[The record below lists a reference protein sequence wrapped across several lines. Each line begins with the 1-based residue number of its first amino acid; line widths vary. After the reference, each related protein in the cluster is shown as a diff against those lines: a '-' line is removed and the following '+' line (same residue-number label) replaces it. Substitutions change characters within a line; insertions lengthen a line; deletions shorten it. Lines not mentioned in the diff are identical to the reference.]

1 MKPEVLGKYGA
12 EDWDRVRKAFGTS
25 LMADVSLNSLAQNL
39 DLPEW
44 PIEGVTEFPSKYI
57 DLTFE
62 ELATM
67 PGLAEHP
74 ERIQQLV
81 TVLKETLA
89 FDEPFSEMVPAE
101 ESEKENPI
109 LKNMAKL
116 GLPENFPM
124 TLVALTEETRSY
136 CTTENITT
144 LKEFAIFAQHLAQ
157 AMVVAGDFRALLNAL
172 SHVDEATLAL
182 YLPYRPGVKGLHLI
196 EGLALTVRAHS
207 EEVRAGLAKHFG
219 ARLNPTDLARAAQA
233 TPLELS
239 GAQVLL
245 AQFAASYVE
254 YFSDD
259 LAALQQQV
267 DAGVPLGRL
276 ASVLNDAI
284 VETTVTNLLKPYL
297 VFPSQKA
304 PKLASTP
311 PMEET
316 AAPKRGFFS
325 SLTRLFRK

>member
-12 EDWDRVRKAFGTS
+12 EDWDRVRKSFGTS

-57 DLTFE
+57 DLTFD

-67 PGLAEHP
+67 PGLAGYP

-89 FDEPFSEMVPAE
+89 FDEPFQEMVPVE
-101 ESEKENPI
+101 ESEKENPL

-116 GLPENFPM
+116 GIPENFPM
-124 TLVALTEETRSY
+124 TLVALTEETRTY
-136 CTTENITT
+136 CTTENIST

-172 SHVDEATLAL
+172 SHIDEATLAL

-196 EGLALTVRAHS
+196 EGLALTVRGHS
-207 EEVRAGLAKHFG
+207 EELRAALAKHFG
-219 ARLNPTDLARAAQA
+219 ARLNPADLARAAN
-233 TPLELS
+233 TSPLELS
-239 GAQVLL
+239 GAQIIL

-304 PKLASTP
+304 PKLATTP
-311 PMEET
+311 PIEEIS
-316 AAPKRGFFS
+316 APKRSFFS
-325 SLTRLFRK
+325 SLVRLFRK